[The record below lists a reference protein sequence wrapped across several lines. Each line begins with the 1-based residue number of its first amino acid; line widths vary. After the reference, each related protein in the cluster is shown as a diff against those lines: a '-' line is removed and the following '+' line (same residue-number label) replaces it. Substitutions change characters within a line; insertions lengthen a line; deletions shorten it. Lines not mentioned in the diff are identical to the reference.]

1 MRNGCVRAFSTL
13 AAFFFVALPSGAQ
26 SVISTRSGV
35 VNFFEGNVYLG
46 DQPLE
51 SHLGRYLSV
60 PRGAELRT
68 ADGPGGEYLL
78 TPGVFLRMGER
89 SAIRMVANSLADTQV
104 KLQTGSVILDSGEPS
119 PGTSVSLVY
128 KDRRVHLLQKGV
140 YRIDCDPPGLSV
152 RQGEAE
158 VFAANDGQPVTVASG
173 MSLPLADDALV
184 PQASTDLATDGFS
197 DWNNGRS
204 QSIAADDAITAQI
217 GEDPTTQT
225 DADSF
230 TYYPYLGLSSL
241 GVVSPGPY
249 TPYAPYQAGFNSI
262 YLPGYTYQPLLLGL
276 GRARA
281 ANLPPVFFPYGRIGV
296 CPASRRSCWG
306 SANSRSCAPRAQLC
320 PSARGCAR
328 RRPSLAW
335 HCVLPSI

>member
-1 MRNGCVRAFSTL
+1 MRNGCVRAFSIL
-13 AAFFFVALPSGAQ
+13 AAFLFLALPSGAQ
-26 SVISTRSGV
+26 SVVSTHSGV
-35 VNFFEGNVYLG
+35 INFFEGNVYLG

-51 SHLGRYLSV
+51 SHPGTYLSV
-60 PRGAELRT
+60 PQGAELRT
-68 ADGPGGEYLL
+68 ADGRAEVLL

-89 SAIRMVANSLADTQV
+89 SSIRMVASSLADTQV

-249 TPYAPYQAGFNSI
+249 TSYAPYQAGFYSI

-276 GRARA
+276 GGLGLRTY
-281 ANLPPVFFPYGRIGV
+281 LPYSPYGRIGV
-296 CPASRRSCWG
+296 SPRVGVPVGVPRTPVVVRPAPSY
-306 SANSRSCAPRAQLC
+306 AP
-320 PSARGCAR
+320 PHVVVRGGGHR
-328 RRPSLAW
+328 
-335 HCVLPSI
+335 